1 MLEGKA
7 PARIVQ
13 MLIVAGLLLA
23 GAGCYRHTY
32 TVGAGAPAGPLVYD
46 HWHHHWLWGIIN
58 PDRQVALKA
67 VCASGDATID
77 NEMSFLNG
85 LVSALTW
92 GIYSPTTVKIRCA
105 GSSANLELDAEDI
118 AQIVADPRFLSWV
131 AEDAPG
137 RLSEA
142 REAQLD
148 LRALRPAGVDR
159 DQHDRMRASP

>member
-58 PDRQVALKA
+58 PDRQVRSRPSARR
-67 VCASGDATID
+67 ATPR
-77 NEMSFLNG
+77 S
-85 LVSALTW
+85 
-92 GIYSPTTVKIRCA
+92 TTRCR
-105 GSSANLELDAEDI
+105 S
-118 AQIVADPRFLSWV
+118 
-131 AEDAPG
+131 
-137 RLSEA
+137 
-142 REAQLD
+142 
-148 LRALRPAGVDR
+148 
-159 DQHDRMRASP
+159 